1 MDRLLLKQL
10 DNIKKK
16 EAKILNKPENTLIK
30 QKVAPLAQKVEDK
43 IPTKL
48 KGVLETA
55 FYKGFQLVFEKGN
68 RVIEKTY
75 NKEKLQLQ
83 YDINNYA
90 IDRKLNRKH
99 IKNMD
104 KASNQSNLSN
114 SVLSLAEGSVLG
126 MLGIGLPDIPIFIGM
141 IMKTIYEIALS
152 YGYNYESDEEK
163 VYILL
168 LICAAMTKKELQK
181 DYDNRVEF
189 LGEVIDHNH
198 KVEVVLEQQMKIT
211 SEVLSEALLTA
222 KFVQGLPI
230 IGAVG
235 GLINHTI
242 IKKIGKY
249 AALKYKKRYLL
260 KKKNQK

>member
-90 IDRKLNRKH
+90 I
-99 IKNMD
+99 
-104 KASNQSNLSN
+104 
-114 SVLSLAEGSVLG
+114 
-126 MLGIGLPDIPIFIGM
+126 
-141 IMKTIYEIALS
+141 
-152 YGYNYESDEEK
+152 
-163 VYILL
+163 
-168 LICAAMTKKELQK
+168 
-181 DYDNRVEF
+181 
-189 LGEVIDHNH
+189 
-198 KVEVVLEQQMKIT
+198 
-211 SEVLSEALLTA
+211 
-222 KFVQGLPI
+222 
-230 IGAVG
+230 
-235 GLINHTI
+235 
-242 IKKIGKY
+242 
-249 AALKYKKRYLL
+249 
-260 KKKNQK
+260 